1 MWRAH
6 VLVAFGLAS
15 AGICPHMRGE
25 GTAGLARRSRR
36 AAICMLPTP
45 APATSTGHGRL
56 DRLVAA
62 QLLASVS
69 DVYTP
74 TERLGFLQVR
84 RSPSE
89 TEGGPQNTCMRS
101 SVAASIGYW
110 SWSTAVAGNDLARG
124 PCL

>member
-1 MWRAH
+1 MHA
-6 VLVAFGLAS
+6 
-15 AGICPHMRGE
+15 PH
-25 GTAGLARRSRR
+25 
-36 AAICMLPTP
+36 
-45 APATSTGHGRL
+45 TGPSYIHGPRL
-56 DRLVAA
+56 DRLVVAA

-89 TEGGPQNTCMRS
+89 TEGWAQNTCMRS